1 MPDDLNPYR
10 LVRAVGQEAFEAEC
24 CRMME
29 LGYLPA
35 GSPTMMAVVHPIT
48 GQGGTGF
55 LQAMYQAAPRF
66 KPC

>member
-1 MPDDLNPYR
+1 MPDEMKPYR
-10 LVRAVGQEAFEAEC
+10 LVRVVGQEAFEAEC

-35 GSPTMMAVVHPIT
+35 GSPTMMQVVHPIT
-48 GQGGTGF
+48 HQSGMGF

-66 KPC
+66 NPC